1 MKIWAH
7 TLVKN
12 EEKYLW
18 YAASS
23 VIKHVDRL
31 LLWDTGSTDGSLRIA
46 KNLKEK
52 FSEKID
58 LKQVTLGSAEEF
70 PKIRQKMLDMTAAD
84 WFLMVDGDEV
94 WWEDSINKI
103 VEAINKKGNEIE
115 SIVVPTIYPVGD
127 IYHRQEE
134 AAGKYQLAGKKGH
147 FALRAVN
154 RKIPGLSSSNPH
166 GTWGWTDGEGNMIQ
180 DRNPKKIVF
189 VNAPYMH
196 FSLMPRAGKRSED
209 ERVIKRAQKLKY
221 ELGGPFPKDFYYPE
235 VFFRRRPDFVPSA
248 WERMDTNFLIRAAIE
263 TPFRKIKRRIWQG
276 RVGY

>member
-18 YAASS
+18 YAVSS
-23 VIKHVDRL
+23 VIKHVDKL

-58 LKQVTLGSAEEF
+58 LKQVTLGGAEEF
-70 PKIRQKMLDMTAAD
+70 PKIRQKMLDVTDAN
-84 WFLMVDGDEV
+84 WFIMVDGDEV
-94 WWEDSINKI
+94 WWEGSIRKV
-103 VEAINKKGNEIE
+103 VETIETYSKEAE
-115 SIVVPTIYPVGD
+115 SIVVPTVYPVGD

-166 GTWGWTDGEGNMIQ
+166 GTWGWTDGEGKMIQ
-180 DRNPKKIVF
+180 DREPKKIVF
-189 VNAPYMH
+189 VDAPYLH
-196 FSLMPRAGKRSED
+196 FSLLPRAGERSED
-209 ERVIKRAQKLKY
+209 EKVIKRAQKLKH
-221 ELGGPFPKDFYYPE
+221 ELGTPFPKDYYYPE
-235 VFFRRRPDFVPSA
+235 VFFRPRPDSVPSP
-248 WERMDTNFLIRAAIE
+248 WERMDTKFLIRSAIE
-263 TPFRKIKRRIWQG
+263 TPPRKIKRRIWPG
-276 RVGY
+276 GVGY